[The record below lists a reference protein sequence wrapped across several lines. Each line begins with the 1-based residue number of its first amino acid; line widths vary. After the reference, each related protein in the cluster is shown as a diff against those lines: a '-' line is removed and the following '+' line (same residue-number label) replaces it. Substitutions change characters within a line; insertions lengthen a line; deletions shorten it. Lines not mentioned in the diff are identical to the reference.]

1 MSIRI
6 KRGDQWYSAESY
18 MGTDTS
24 LTYQG
29 YPADA
34 KAVGE
39 RLKQFEEDFE
49 NFKRSAPGMSTI
61 EALIEEKI
69 AKSNPLAMS
78 ISGTLSINN
87 GGTGSTTKEDALKN
101 LGGVSFTELWSIEQD
116 ANYEEGGVFTKRDYS
131 PLPWIGDVDSYPYLV
146 VVTSDTSILI
156 PHRHGTYFI
165 SFSDMQETSYKAY
178 AYSRQ
183 VSINFKDKRLYFGD
197 NGIVGLAG
205 NSTPALEPEKWPFP
219 NAYILNARNVPLR
232 VIGISNVMS
241 LNGELHKIAV
251 QSYGREEM

>member
-49 NFKRSAPGMSTI
+49 IFKRSAPGMSTI

-101 LGGVSFTELWSIEQD
+101 LGGISFTELWSIEQD
-116 ANYEEGGVFTKRDYS
+116 VDYKEGEVFTKRHYS
-131 PLPWIGDVDSYPYLV
+131 NLPWIGDVDSYPYLI
-146 VVTSDTSILI
+146 VVTSETSMLI
-156 PHRHGTYFI
+156 PHRQGSYFL
-165 SFSDMQETSYKAY
+165 SFSDMNESSKKTY

-183 VSINFKDKRLYFGD
+183 VSINFETKNLYFGD
-197 NGIVGLAG
+197 NGIVGLAR
-205 NSTPALEPEKWPFP
+205 NSTPNLEPNTFPFP

-251 QSYGREEM
+251 QSY